1 MINYFI
7 PLRQHRFLK
16 GLRAR
21 VELKGKA
28 VRVGYSSRCCKFI
41 GETRELQQS
50 FATVREDGKALQSE
64 QVRRPAYALYVL
76 LPAEDGTEF
85 D

>member
-1 MINYFI
+1 MTNYFI

-28 VRVGYSSRCCKFI
+28 VRIGYSSRCCKFVQKL
-41 GETRELQQS
+41 RQS
-50 FATVREDGKALQSE
+50 FATVRHKDGKASQSE
-64 QVRRPAYALYVL
+64 QVRRPASALFIL
-76 LPAEDGTEF
+76 
-85 D
+85 

>member
-1 MINYFI
+1 MTNYFI

-28 VRVGYSSRCCKFI
+28 VRIGYSSRCCKFVQKL
-41 GETRELQQS
+41 RQS
-50 FATVREDGKALQSE
+50 FATVREDGKALHSE